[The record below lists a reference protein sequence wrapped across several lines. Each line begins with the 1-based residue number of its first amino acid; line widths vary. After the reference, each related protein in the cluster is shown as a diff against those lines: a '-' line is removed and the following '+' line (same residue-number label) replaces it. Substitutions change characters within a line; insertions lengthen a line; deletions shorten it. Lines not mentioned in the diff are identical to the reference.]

1 MQREDYDMKLQN
13 MIDDGIR
20 QGVYSPT
27 VDTTLSDLKKN
38 SGFFSLK
45 FQKQVR

>member
-20 QGVYSPT
+20 QGIYSPT
-27 VDTTLSDLKKN
+27 VDKTLSESK
-38 SGFFSLK
+38 K
-45 FQKQVR
+45 FQNFFPRK